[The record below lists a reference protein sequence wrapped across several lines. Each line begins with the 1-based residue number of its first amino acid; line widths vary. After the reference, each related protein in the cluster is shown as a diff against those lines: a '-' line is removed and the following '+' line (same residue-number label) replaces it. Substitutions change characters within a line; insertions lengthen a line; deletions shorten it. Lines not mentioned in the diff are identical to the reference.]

1 MTLTSMTNNLPSQT
15 ISSGFLVVDKAPGM
29 TSHDVVAVAR
39 RALGTRKVGHA
50 GTLDPMATGVLVLGF
65 GNGTRLLQYIT
76 DGDKSY
82 TATIVLGASTVTDD
96 HEGEVLTTANASG
109 ISDEAIRD
117 GLAAMVGTI
126 AQRPSAVSAV
136 KVGGERAYDRV
147 RAGEVFE
154 LDARTITISKLDVL
168 AIRHLDKTIE
178 VDIDVTCSAGTFIRA
193 IARDL
198 GQDLGVGGHLRV
210 LRRTRVA
217 GFSIDSAISFE
228 QLKAGDFTPLV
239 LADVARAT
247 FNVRELGLE
256 EVAELSFGRPLSKSV
271 GDEIFAALSP
281 DNQLI
286 ALLKNEDDKAKPI
299 AVFAAA
305 N

>member
-1 MTLTSMTNNLPSQT
+1 MSD
-15 ISSGFLVVDKAPGM
+15 GFLVIDKAGGM

-39 RALGTRKVGHA
+39 KALGTRKVGHA

-82 TATIVLGASTVTDD
+82 IATVVLGAATVTDD
-96 HEGEVLTTANASG
+96 SEGEVISSVDASQV
-109 ISDEAIRD
+109 IDADIERS
-117 GLAAMVGTI
+117 LKAMIGTI
-126 AQRPSAVSAV
+126 AKRPSSVSAV

-147 RAGEVFE
+147 RAGEKFE
-154 LDARTITISKLDVL
+154 LAAREVTITQLDIL
-168 AIRHLDKTIE
+168 AIRHLEKSTE
-178 VDIDVTCSAGTFIRA
+178 VDIEVTCSAGTFIRA

-198 GQDLGVGGHLRV
+198 GDQLKVGGHLSA

-217 GFSIDSAISFE
+217 GFTEAQAVSFSD
-228 QLKAGDFTPLV
+228 LKAQNFTPLD
-239 LADVARAT
+239 LAEVARYT
-247 FNVRELGLE
+247 FTPRELSVD
-256 EVAELSFGRPLSKSV
+256 EVRELSFGRTLSEN
-271 GDEIFAALSP
+271 GNTAINAGLSP
-281 DNQLI
+281 ESQLI
-286 ALLKNEDDKAKPI
+286 ALLQDVDGRAKPI

>member
-1 MTLTSMTNNLPSQT
+1 MSD
-15 ISSGFLVVDKAPGM
+15 GFLIVDKEPAM
-29 TSHDVVAVAR
+29 TSHDVVAMGR
-39 RALGTRKVGHA
+39 KALGTRKVGHA

-82 TATIVLGASTVTDD
+82 EATIVLGASTITDD
-96 HEGEVLTTANASG
+96 HEGEIIRSTDASTVDDAE
-109 ISDEAIRD
+109 ITRI
-117 GLAAMVGTI
+117 LQAMVGTI
-126 AQRPSAVSAV
+126 SQRPSSVSAV

-154 LDARTITISKLDVL
+154 LAPRTITITSLKIL
-168 AIRHLDKTIE
+168 AIRHLESTTE

-198 GQDLGVGGHLRV
+198 GDELTVGGHLRA

-217 GFSIDSAISFE
+217 GFALDVATSITD
-228 QLKAGDFTPLV
+228 LKAQSF
-239 LADVARAT
+239 LALDLTDVARRT
-247 FNVRELGLE
+247 FDTRELTSE
-256 EVAELSFGRPLSKSV
+256 EVRELSFGR
-271 GDEIFAALSP
+271 ALSVSATQEITAAISSE
-281 DNQLI
+281 NILI
-286 ALLKNEDDKAKPI
+286 ALLKNEGDKAKPV

-305 N
+305 H

>member
-1 MTLTSMTNNLPSQT
+1 MD
-15 ISSGFLVVDKAPGM
+15 GFLVVDKAPAM

-39 RALGTRKVGHA
+39 KALGTRKVGHA

-82 TATIVLGASTVTDD
+82 VATVVLGAATVTDD
-96 HEGEVLTTANASG
+96 QEGEVISEADASK
-109 ISDEAIRD
+109 ISDEEISS
-117 GLAAMVGTI
+117 GLFKMVGEI
-126 AQRPSAVSAV
+126 QQRPSSVSAV
-136 KVGGERAYDRV
+136 KVAGERAYDRV

-154 LDARTITISKLDVL
+154 LAARTITISSLDIL
-168 AIRHLDKTIE
+168 DIRRQGSRIQI
-178 VDIDVTCSAGTFIRA
+178 DIDVTCSAGTFIRA

-198 GQDLGVGGHLRV
+198 GNELKVGGHLSA

-217 GFSIDSAISFE
+217 GFSIDQAITFE
-228 QLKAGDFTPLV
+228 ALKGQDFKALE
-239 LADVARAT
+239 LSDVARQT
-247 FNVRELGLE
+247 FKVRELALD
-256 EVAELSFGRPLSKSV
+256 EVAELSFGRPLTLNAS
-271 GDEIFAALSP
+271 DEIFAALSP
-281 DNQLI
+281 DNRLI
-286 ALLKNEDDKAKPI
+286 ALLKNEIGKAKPI

>member
-1 MTLTSMTNNLPSQT
+1 MVD
-15 ISSGFLVVDKAPGM
+15 GFLVVDKAPAM

-39 RALGTRKVGHA
+39 KSLGTRKVGHA

-82 TATIVLGASTVTDD
+82 TATIVLGAATVTDD
-96 HEGEVLTTANASG
+96 HEGEVISEADASKVT
-109 ISDEAIRD
+109 DEQIRS
-117 GLAAMVGTI
+117 GLSKMVGEI
-126 AQRPSAVSAV
+126 QQRPSSVSAV
-136 KVGGERAYDRV
+136 KVDGERAYDRV

-154 LDARTITISKLDVL
+154 LASRTITISALDIL
-168 AIRHLDKTIE
+168 EIRHLGARIE
-178 VDIDVTCSAGTFIRA
+178 IDIDVTCSAGTFIRA

-198 GQDLGVGGHLRV
+198 GSELNVGGHLRA

-217 GFSIDSAISFE
+217 GFAISQAITFAD
-228 QLKAGDFTPLV
+228 LKSQSFTPLA
-239 LADVARAT
+239 LSDVARAT
-247 FNVRELGLE
+247 FSVRELGLD
-256 EVAELSFGRPLSKSV
+256 EVMELSFGRSLASNSS
-271 GDEIFAALSP
+271 DEVFAAISP
-281 DNQLI
+281 DNRLI
-286 ALLKNEDDKAKPI
+286 ALLKNDSGKAKPI

>member
-1 MTLTSMTNNLPSQT
+1 MSD
-15 ISSGFLVVDKAPGM
+15 GFLIVDKEPAM
-29 TSHDVVAVAR
+29 TSHDVVAMGR
-39 RALGTRKVGHA
+39 KALGTRKVGHA

-82 TATIVLGASTVTDD
+82 EATIVLGASTITDD
-96 HEGEVLTTANASG
+96 HEGEVIESHDASNVDNES
-109 ISDEAIRD
+109 IEKI
-117 GLAAMVGTI
+117 LNAMVGTI
-126 AQRPSAVSAV
+126 SQRPSSVSAV

-154 LDARTITISKLDVL
+154 LAPRTITITSLNIL
-168 AIRHLDKTIE
+168 EIRHLDHTTE

-198 GQDLGVGGHLRV
+198 GDELSVGGHLRA

-217 GFSIDSAISFE
+217 GFALDVATTITD
-228 QLKAGDFTPLV
+228 LKAKTFTALD
-239 LADVARAT
+239 LTDVARRT
-247 FNVRELGLE
+247 FAARELTVE
-256 EVAELSFGRPLSKSV
+256 EVRELSFGRS
-271 GDEIFAALSP
+271 LSP
-281 DNQLI
+281 SPTPAITAAISPENILI
-286 ALLKNEDDKAKPI
+286 ALLKNDGDKAKPV

-305 N
+305 H

>member
-1 MTLTSMTNNLPSQT
+1 MD
-15 ISSGFLVVDKAPGM
+15 GFLVVDKAPAM

-39 RALGTRKVGHA
+39 KALGTRKVGHA

-82 TATIVLGASTVTDD
+82 IATVVLGAATVTDD
-96 HEGEVLTTANASG
+96 QEGEVISEADASD
-109 ISDEAIRD
+109 ISDAQIKS
-117 GLAAMVGTI
+117 GLSKMVGEI
-126 AQRPSAVSAV
+126 QQRPSSVSAV
-136 KVGGERAYDRV
+136 KVAGERAYDRV

-154 LDARTITISKLDVL
+154 LAARTITISSLNIL
-168 AIRHLDKTIE
+168 GIRRNGSRIE
-178 VDIDVTCSAGTFIRA
+178 IDIDVTCSAGTFIRA

-198 GQDLGVGGHLRV
+198 GGDLKVGGHLSA

-217 GFSIDSAISFE
+217 GFSIDQAITFEALKGQEFSALELS
-228 QLKAGDFTPLV
+228 
-239 LADVARAT
+239 DVARQT
-247 FNVRELGLE
+247 FQVRELALD
-256 EVAELSFGRPLSKSV
+256 EVAELSFGRPLTSNIS
-271 GDEIFAALSP
+271 DEIFAALSP
-281 DNQLI
+281 DNRLI
-286 ALLKNEDDKAKPI
+286 ALLKNEIGKAKPI